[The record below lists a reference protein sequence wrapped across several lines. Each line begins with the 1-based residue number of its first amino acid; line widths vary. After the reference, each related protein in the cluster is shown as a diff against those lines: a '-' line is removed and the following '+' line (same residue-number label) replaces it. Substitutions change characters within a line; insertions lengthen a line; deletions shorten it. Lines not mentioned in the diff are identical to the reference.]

1 MTLRAHAPQPVRAL
15 ARLLISLCLVA
26 LLLPAAA
33 SAADPSDAV
42 ILGYALSML
51 EREFRLTDAQV
62 TVRQGA
68 VTVYVD
74 SFGGVPPD
82 LVTRALR
89 EIPGVTRVALSPGG
103 SRSSDE
109 AGVTGS
115 VSPTPS
121 KLFPPG
127 LLIAPFHADPR
138 WPHFSG
144 AVRFSDNTKPFETVF
159 AGNFGETF
167 AVYRDAAPGGGHW
180 EVSIQAGVFSLFDLK
195 AENKDMINA
204 DYRVGMLTA
213 YRNGDLSGFLRLYH
227 QSSHLGDEFLLA
239 QDIARVN
246 RSYEEVDLKISYNVT
261 TWLRAYGG
269 GGLLVRRD
277 PQALRPWTTQYGL
290 ELVSPKAY
298 FGGWLRPVAFGDF
311 QTHQQNNWTTSVS
324 LMTGVQIDPIHIGG
338 RRIQLLA
345 EYYSG
350 LSPNGQFYL
359 TERVQWM
366 GFGVHLYF

>member
-1 MTLRAHAPQPVRAL
+1 MSLCATARAGPVWVIA
-15 ARLLISLCLVA
+15 SLCLVTF
-26 LLLPAAA
+26 LLCTPAD
-33 SAADPSDAV
+33 AADPSDEV
-42 ILGYALSML
+42 ILGYALGLL
-51 EREFRLTDAQV
+51 EREFRLTDAHV

-82 LVTRALR
+82 QVATALR
-89 EIPGVTRVALSPGG
+89 EIPGVTQVEVRPGE

-109 AGVTGS
+109 AGVTAS
-115 VSPTPS
+115 VPTTPS

-144 AVRFSDNTKPFETVF
+144 AVRFSDNAKPFATVF
-159 AGNFGETF
+159 AANFGETF
-167 AVYRDAAPGGGHW
+167 AVYRNAAPGGGHW

-204 DYRVGMLTA
+204 DYRVGVLTA
-213 YRNGDLSGFLRLYH
+213 YRNGDLSGFIRLYH

-239 QDIARVN
+239 QNIARVN
-246 RSYEEVDLKISYNVT
+246 RSYEEADLKLSYNLT

-277 PQALRPWTTQYGL
+277 PQELRPWTTQYGL
-290 ELVSPKAY
+290 EVVSPKTY
-298 FGGWLRPVAFGDF
+298 FGGWVRPVAFGDF

-324 LMTGVQIDPIHIGG
+324 LMTGVQIDPIHIGS
-338 RRIQLLA
+338 RRVQLLA

-359 TERVQWM
+359 TERVQWV